1 MKRNRKDNSKKER
14 IIMLASSAF
23 VLTALTM
30 TGIYMQAGDEK
41 SQDNGYTLDFTAM
54 EENLEDKNREI
65 ARNTPVIED
74 SERTFDRIVDEEF
87 NPEDDLDYMPLEAG
101 SGNIEI
107 PGLTTVLGEEPIIEE
122 EIPNVEE
129 APKTEEPSNTKEP
142 ETEETFHEEANK
154 EQANVEQPGTEQAN
168 TEPVIPELADV
179 QQASGEISGPELHF
193 AESDGL
199 FRPLEGEVLIPFNMS
214 GSEYFSTLAEY
225 KYNPALMLVAQEGTS
240 VFACAAGRVIDI
252 FQDSE
257 IGQAVTMDLGDGYQI
272 TYGQLKGLNVALN
285 SYVNAGDMIASV
297 AAPTKY
303 FCVEGANLYLK
314 LTLNGEPV
322 DPEILFR

>member
-1 MKRNRKDNSKKER
+1 MKRNRKDSAKKER

-41 SQDNGYTLDFTAM
+41 SQDDGYTLDFTAI
-54 EENLEDKNREI
+54 EENIEDKNREI
-65 ARNTPVIED
+65 ARNTPAVED
-74 SERTFDRIVDEEF
+74 PGKALDKIIDTGF

-107 PGLTTVLGEEPIIEE
+107 PGVTTVLGEESKIEE
-122 EIPNVEE
+122 ETPKPEKSS
-129 APKTEEPSNTKEP
+129 KTEEPSDTKEP
-142 ETEETFHEEANK
+142 EAEEIPQEEAN
-154 EQANVEQPGTEQAN
+154 AEQPVTEQTN
-168 TEPVIPELADV
+168 TEPVIQE
-179 QQASGEISGPELHF
+179 QASAEQVSGEISGPELHF
-193 AESDGL
+193 AESAGL
-199 FRPLEGEVLIPFNMS
+199 SRPLEGEVLIPFNMS
-214 GSEYFSTLAEY
+214 GSEYFSTLEEY
-225 KYNPALMLVAQEGTS
+225 KYNPALMLAAQEGAS

-285 SYVNAGDMIASV
+285 SYVNLGDMIASV